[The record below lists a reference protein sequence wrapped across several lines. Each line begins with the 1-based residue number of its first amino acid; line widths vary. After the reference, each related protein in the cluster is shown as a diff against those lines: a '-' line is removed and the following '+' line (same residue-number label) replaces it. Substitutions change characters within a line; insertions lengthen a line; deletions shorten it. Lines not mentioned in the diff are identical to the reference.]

1 MRALGSTLLLA
12 ALVACADAT
21 IIPVNRCDTAEDCQ
35 GDRICLDYTCVDP
48 SAGKVSGLDV
58 EIAPPDGTPFAK
70 TQLRGVTFDPD
81 KGPTPLLLPE
91 AVVYSR
97 ITLLNTAG
105 QPIPARITFL
115 GTDRIPTH
123 EVDAVVETTSDRPGS
138 ARLLPGK
145 YEVRVL
151 PSDPQIPGV
160 HVRDWEVRG
169 GLPAG
174 QHRSFQVP
182 SSYRR
187 LRGEVRLRT
196 SAVTKVP
203 GVTVAARAV
212 SSGLPSTRAV
222 TGLDGRFE
230 LMLPDTRDNVFE
242 ISATPLDPAGAA
254 WSFLTE
260 VALID
265 ETEFVIGLEQSSD
278 AVRGQLRLRVMGRG
292 QAGPEPVP
300 HAHVTLTASTSVP
313 YRSFRLE
320 GATDE
325 DGFFRPPASATSTSA
340 MILASSYIVR
350 VEPDSSSAFQ
360 GEEVVLNLPAQA
372 TTLLDKQIE
381 LRPKVRVRGTLRSPL
396 GQLVG
401 GATLRFESTEDHART
416 VNAATNQ
423 EGVFEVALPGG
434 DYFVVVSPVSNSKL
448 SEILPVSTTSLFVPD
463 VPDGVAVLEIL
474 PITLERGTLV
484 TGQVFGGG
492 LLEGAHVELIRTID
506 GRAISLG
513 RADSDPFGEVQF
525 VLPLDRPALP

>member
-1 MRALGSTLLLA
+1 MRALGSTLILAALAGCADA
-12 ALVACADAT
+12 ALVA
-21 IIPVNRCDTAEDCQ
+21 VNRCDSDVDCQ
-35 GDRICLDYTCVDP
+35 GGRICLDYTCVDP
-48 SAGKVSGLDV
+48 SQGKVSGLDV
-58 EIAPPDGTPFAK
+58 EIAPPDGTPYAK
-70 TQLRGVTFDPD
+70 TQIRGVTFDPEL
-81 KGPTPLLLPE
+81 GPTNLLLPE
-91 AVVYSR
+91 AAVFSQ

-105 QPIPARITFL
+105 QPIAARITFL
-115 GTDRIPTH
+115 GSDRIPTH
-123 EVDAVVETTSDRPGS
+123 EVDAVVETTRDRPGS

-169 GLPAG
+169 GLPQG

-182 SSYRR
+182 TSYRR

-196 SAVTKVP
+196 SAITKVP

-212 SSGLPSTRAV
+212 ASGLPSTRV
-222 TGLDGRFE
+222 TTGLDGRFE

-242 ISATPLDPAGAA
+242 ITATPLEPAGAA
-254 WSFLTE
+254 WSFQTE

-320 GATDE
+320 GTTDDE
-325 DGFFRPPASATSTSA
+325 GFFRPPASATSTSA
-340 MILASSYIVR
+340 MILASSYVVR

-360 GEEVVLNLPAQA
+360 GQEFVLNLPAQA

-401 GATLRFESTEDHART
+401 GAALRFESTRDIART
-416 VNAATNQ
+416 FNAATDL
-423 EGVFEVALPGG
+423 EGGFEVALASGE
-434 DYFVVVSPVSNSKL
+434 YFVVVSPASNSKI
-448 SEILPVSTTSLFVPD
+448 SEILPVSSTILEVPD
-463 VPDGVAVLEIL
+463 DAAALEIP

-484 TGQVFGGG
+484 TGQVFGAG
-492 LLEGAHVELIRTID
+492 LIQGAHVELIRTVD

-513 RADSDPFGEVQF
+513 HADSDERGQVQF